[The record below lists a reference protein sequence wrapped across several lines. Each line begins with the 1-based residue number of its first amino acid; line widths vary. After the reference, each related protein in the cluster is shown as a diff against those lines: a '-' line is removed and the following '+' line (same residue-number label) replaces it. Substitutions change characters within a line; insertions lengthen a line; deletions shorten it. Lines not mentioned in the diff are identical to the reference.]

1 MRILDRRSNRQWGVK
16 LATFLAHI
24 RVHEG
29 KEKRFEE
36 IAKDLFSATHE
47 NEDDVV
53 RYEYWRGSEHQTY
66 YTSASFKDYLGF
78 LKHQVSSHHEEL
90 ASELREITMEIKI
103 EWIDP
108 IQGASQLVETDHQT
122 PPSKMGELAESY
134 SERMPANAQPWWLEL
149 RN

>member
-1 MRILDRRSNRQWGVK
+1 V
-16 LATFLAHI
+16 ATFLAHI
-24 RVHEG
+24 KVHEG

-36 IAKDLFSATHE
+36 LAKDLFSATHE
-47 NEDDVV
+47 NEEDVV
-53 RYEYWRGSEHQTY
+53 RYEYWRGSESQTY

-78 LKHQVSSHHEEL
+78 LKHQASSHHEEV
-90 ASELREITMEIKI
+90 ASELREITVEIKI

-108 IQGASQLVETDHQT
+108 ILGASELVETNHQT
-122 PPSKMGELAESY
+122 PPSELGELATSY